1 MKPPLRL
8 GVVGSGGMAAR
19 RLRAF
24 AGLEG
29 CRVTALA
36 ARNAATGEPLARQYG
51 VSLSGDWR
59 ELVAGGEVDA
69 VVVCTSNDSHGTIA
83 LAALE
88 ADKPVFT
95 EYPLARSLEEAESVV
110 RAAREKDL
118 VVRVAH
124 DEAACGEQ
132 EWLRRQVAALGP
144 LQLAE
149 FARAT
154 PGRGARPEVLF
165 NLKVS
170 GPPMLFFIYHV
181 YPLVDLFGPAAWVQA
196 HAEYAGLDRDSG
208 RYRSFVNT
216 LTAGFESGGAAVW
229 TWAGGVEAAQAEQ
242 RRRLILAAGSLAA
255 ADEGWTLSSRAGSR
269 TVQPP
274 EVEKPSLESRFAAE
288 AAGEPSVWK
297 ADLQLALEAVR
308 ISLQGEVSARE
319 GRRVVLS

>member
-1 MKPPLRL
+1 MKGSLRA
-8 GVVGSGGMAAR
+8 GVVGSGGMAAQ

-24 AGLEG
+24 AGLEE

-36 ARNAATGEPLARQYG
+36 ARNPATGAPLAQLYG
-51 VSLSGDWR
+51 IPLLGDWR
-59 ELVAGGEVDA
+59 ELVASDEVDA
-69 VVVCTSNDSHGTIA
+69 VVICTSNDSHGAIA

-88 ADKPVFT
+88 AGKPVFT

-110 RAAREKDL
+110 RTARMKGL

-124 DEAACGEQ
+124 EEAVSGEH

-149 FARAT
+149 FTRAT

-165 NLKVS
+165 NLQVS

-196 HAEYAGLDRDSG
+196 HAQYAGLDRGSG

-216 LTAGFESGGAAVW
+216 LTAGFESGGTAVW
-229 TWAGGVEAAQAEQ
+229 TWAGGVEVAQAEQ
-242 RRRLILAAGSLAA
+242 RRQLLLAGGRLAA
-255 ADEGWTLSSRAGSR
+255 ADDGWTLSSRAGSQR
-269 TVQPP
+269 VHPP
-274 EVEKPSLESRFAAE
+274 AAEAPSLESRFVAE
-288 AAGEPSVWK
+288 VAGGPSAWK
-297 ADLQLALEAVR
+297 ADLQLAREAVR
-308 ISLQGEVSARE
+308 ISLQGEISARE
-319 GRRVVLS
+319 GRRVAIS